1 MCREWG
7 LIRTALAASPLE
19 EHRMHGRDEGAIAR
33 HFGNSGL
40 KRRNSQ
46 PRLLQIHHYVP
57 QMSCQHRRCAGER
70 PRISGCSLGHS
81 AEYLAWGGRLLCAM
95 LTLHNMQGWCPNLA
109 ACNSCDVQSGIVA
122 SRSLCAQP
130 GLCKGA
136 HTRCRTMNVIMNWQL
151 SVSHCN
157 AGNL

>member
-1 MCREWG
+1 
-7 LIRTALAASPLE
+7 
-19 EHRMHGRDEGAIAR
+19 MHGRDEGAIAR

-109 ACNSCDVQSGIVA
+109 ARNSCDVQIRHCCIKITLRPAGLVQ
-122 SRSLCAQP
+122 RSPYTLQDNECDHELAAQCVP
-130 GLCKGA
+130 LQRRKLV
-136 HTRCRTMNVIMNWQL
+136 TLQ
-151 SVSHCN
+151 CN
-157 AGNL
+157 EL